1 MLRRSLLR
9 LGRLAGVSAFAALL
23 GFVRQSAA
31 EPPTT
36 VTSTTAAQPTGLA
49 ERPQKQAPQGVIAQ
63 KQAPVGAMP
72 QKQAPVGTVPQ
83 KQAPVGAVPQKQAPQ
98 GATGQA
104 QQPIK

>member
-36 VTSTTAAQPTGLA
+36 VQNATAAQPAGLP
-49 ERPQKQAPQGVIAQ
+49 ERPQKQAPQGVVAQ
-63 KQAPVGAMP
+63 KQAPVGAM
-72 QKQAPVGTVPQ
+72 PQ